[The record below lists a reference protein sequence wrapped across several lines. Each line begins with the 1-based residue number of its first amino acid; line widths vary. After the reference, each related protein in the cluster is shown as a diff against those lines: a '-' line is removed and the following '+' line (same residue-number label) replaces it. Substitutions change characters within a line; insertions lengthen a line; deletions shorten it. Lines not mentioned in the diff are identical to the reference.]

1 MRIRVIITLAVLVV
15 GAGCTSSTATDD
27 AAVAAT
33 PTPSPSGPARTVTV
47 EDATAVNDAWFEAY
61 EAGDV
66 TAMIDLYA
74 PDAELPEEGLTLEDQ
89 RVFFEWKVAEGTEML
104 PRDCTASEV
113 EERDAV
119 AVECEYA
126 QQEYLSRAVDG
137 PAVPHMMTM
146 VVGPDGIE
154 RLESDFGDPAFNV
167 YADPFYAWMQAHHP
181 DDAQAVVCCGWDS
194 VEDARQSGELVA
206 QYADEWAAWLEDNP
220 SCTWRDTHCQGEG
233 AQTQSDGSGA

>member
-15 GAGCTSSTATDD
+15 AAGCTSSTATDD
-27 AAVAAT
+27 TAAAT
-33 PTPSPSGPARTVTV
+33 PTPSSPTRTVTV
-47 EDATAVNDAWFEAY
+47 DDATETNDTYFAAY
-61 EAGDV
+61 EAGDIS
-66 TAMIDLYA
+66 AMIDLFA
-74 PDAELPEEGLTLEDQ
+74 PDAEILLFEEELPIEAHRLIY
-89 RVFFEWKVAEGTEML
+89 EWKVAEGTQML

-137 PAVPHMMTM
+137 PAVPHTMTM

-154 RLESDFGDPAFNV
+154 RLESDFGDPDFGV
-167 YADPFYAWMQAHHP
+167 YAEPFYAWMQAHHP

-194 VEDARQSGELVA
+194 VEDAQQSGELVA

-220 SCTWRDTHCQGEG
+220 SCTWRDTHCQGDG
-233 AQTQSDGSGA
+233 ARSSDAPAA